1 MKKTLLF
8 LLAACPSL
16 LFAQEKYVIKGKLG
30 NLGAP
35 AKIFLVY
42 NVGTQRVTDSSAVK
56 NGVFEMA
63 GQVDDITQ
71 AVLVMDYKGTGL
83 QSFVPN
89 APVDSAPVFLEQGT
103 ITISSTDSLYKA
115 KFTGTRANED
125 YDRYKVAIKPLN
137 EAVKALNAEYASA
150 PVAKQGS
157 QEFRDYLIKKQSALQ
172 QQAKDINNK
181 FIADNPDSYIGLQ
194 TLIDAMNSEAY
205 PDAQNLQIRF
215 SGLTKALRESK
226 AGVAYQKRL
235 DAMKSV
241 SVGAIAPDFA
251 QPDTSGVPVKLS
263 SFKGKYV
270 FLDFWASWCGPC
282 RNENPNVVKA
292 YNKYKGENFTILS
305 VSLDQTGKK
314 SDWLKAIHDDGLT
327 WNHVSDLK
335 FWANDAA
342 LLYSVR
348 AIPQNFLIDPS
359 GKIIARNIFGDDL
372 QKKLAEIFNKM

>member
-1 MKKTLLF
+1 M
-8 LLAACPSL
+8 
-16 LFAQEKYVIKGKLG
+16 
-30 NLGAP
+30 
-35 AKIFLVY
+35 
-42 NVGTQRVTDSSAVK
+42 
-56 NGVFEMA
+56 
-63 GQVDDITQ
+63 
-71 AVLVMDYKGTGL
+71 
-83 QSFVPN
+83 
-89 APVDSAPVFLEQGT
+89 DSAPVFLEQGT
-103 ITISSTDSLYKA
+103 INVSGTDSLYKA
-115 KFTGTRANED
+115 KFTGTKSNEE
-125 YDRYKVAIKPLN
+125 YTLYKIAVQPLN
-137 EAVKALNAEYASA
+137 DAVKALNAEYASA
-150 PVAKQGS
+150 PAEKQAS
-157 QEFRDYLIKKQSALQ
+157 PEFRNYLLNKQNALQ
-172 QQAKDINNK
+172 QQAKDINKK
-181 FIADNPDSYIGLQ
+181 FIAENPASYISLQ
-194 TLIDAMNSEAY
+194 TLIDAVNSEAY
-205 PDAQNLQIRF
+205 PDAANLQAQF
-215 SGLTKALRESK
+215 SALSKGLRESM

-251 QPDTSGVPVKLS
+251 EPDTSGVPIKLS